1 MSLVS
6 SLASLVIIPIIGSI
20 VGVITGHMALSQ
32 IKRTGEGGRG
42 MALAGT
48 IIGWV
53 GLGFLILGIIAFLAF
68 LPFFALNAGDFS
80 S

>member
-1 MSLVS
+1 
-6 SLASLVIIPIIGSI
+6 
-20 VGVITGHMALSQ
+20 MALSQ

-68 LPFFALNAGDFS
+68 LPFFALNVGELS